1 MIREISVRIENE
13 PGRIHRVA
21 EVFGAAGIDITALTV
36 ADQAA
41 TGVLRIIVSDVAG
54 ARRAL
59 MNLDVPAAVHP
70 VVAVATPDDPGGL
83 AQVLSPLNSAHIDVR
98 YLYAFRRKHH
108 NDAVVVLHTDR
119 DEEAQALLSQ
129 AGQELMGEDT
139 VHG

>member
-21 EVFGAAGIDITALTV
+21 DVLGTAGIDITALTV
-36 ADQAA
+36 ADQAT
-41 TGVLRIIVSDVAG
+41 TGVLRIIVSDVSG

-70 VVAVATPDDPGGL
+70 VVAVAAPDSPGGL
-83 AQVLSPLNSAHIDVR
+83 AHVLSPLNRAQIDVR
-98 YLYAFRRKHH
+98 YLYAFRRKDHD
-108 NDAVVVLHTDR
+108 DAVVVLHTDR
-119 DEEAQALLSQ
+119 DEEAQMLLAQ
-129 AGQELMGEDT
+129 AGLELIGEDA